1 MRFKHAFHWTCPRCA
16 LLTLLGVSR
25 CFPFWQ
31 EYLACYIVNQNEESR
46 ETKTCVPVLEDY
58 YECLHHRKEV
68 LSTNP
73 GLGPI
78 EIISDKS

>member
-1 MRFKHAFHWTCPRCA
+1 M
-16 LLTLLGVSR
+16 LTRLGVSR

-46 ETKTCVPVLEDY
+46 DKKTCVPVLEDY

-68 LSTNP
+68 LPTHP
-73 GLGPI
+73 GFGPI
-78 EIISDKS
+78 EIVSDNFS